1 MMIRVFNLARCPKNG
16 KNYSKDFED
25 EGYDWPL
32 LVQCSADEI
41 REIGKELKMK
51 VGKV

>member
-1 MMIRVFNLARCPKNG
+1 MIRVFNCTRLLHG

-41 REIGKELKMK
+41 REIGEELNMK
-51 VGKV
+51 VSKV